1 MSTRLS
7 NKEIDIL
14 SNVKAKDTWDSLKGT
29 TLVWNIAGGIGIG
42 EDMIGNICA
51 NHLKKIAKKKYTT
64 PQEIIE
70 GCPSLKKRLSG
81 SVKEQKEREVSR
93 RKAEAKKAKEDADPT
108 QVLLKQLIAQGESQK
123 KAITEQR
130 IDKNIQNVVSTK
142 SFEEINQPVIPKSQR
157 NKDTLLRQNLSP
169 QQYQEL
175 QEDLALNSASLPLTR
190 KYGVPTRENLKR
202 FKEDQR
208 WEWENYAPPD
218 LGSFVSRNT
227 SSYASTFAPD
237 PLNMRDEALFRA
249 GFEYDKDKQ
258 SYVKAPRSEAG
269 SYYTDTSSE
278 PSILPV
284 KEESNP
290 AFTPRDPTTG
300 LFPPPDL
307 EASQEGIFGERWSR
321 SEGLQQSPV
330 PPIPPRLNLNISEPR
345 RPSAAEIQ
353 QEIERTDAMA
363 QQIHNLAGSNP
374 EAGFI

>member
-14 SNVKAKDTWDSLKGT
+14 SNVKAKDTWDSLKDT

-64 PQEIIE
+64 PQEIIQ

-123 KAITEQR
+123 KALAEQR

-142 SFEEINQPVIPKSQR
+142 SFEDLNKPVIPKSQR
-157 NKDTLLRQNLSP
+157 NDDTLLRQALSP
-169 QQYQEL
+169 SEYGDL
-175 QEDLALNSASLPLTR
+175 QTR
-190 KYGVPTRENLKR
+190 LQGFGGFGVPTRENLKKM
-202 FKEDQR
+202 KEKDRQ
-208 WEWENYAPPD
+208 EWENYAPPD

-227 SSYASTFAPD
+227 SSYASEFAPD
-237 PLNMRDEALFRA
+237 PLNIRGEALYRA
-249 GFEYDKDKQ
+249 GFVYDKDKQ
-258 SYVKAPRSEAG
+258 SFVKPPRSEAG

>member
-7 NKEIDIL
+7 NREIDIL
-14 SNVKAKDTWDSLKGT
+14 SKISPKDTWNSLKDT

-64 PQEIIE
+64 PQEIIQ

-93 RKAEAKKAKEDADPT
+93 RKAEAKKAKENADPT

-123 KAITEQR
+123 KALAERR
-130 IDKNIQNVVSTK
+130 IDKNIQNVASTK
-142 SFEEINQPVIPKSQR
+142 SFEDLNKPVIPKSQR
-157 NKDTLLRQNLSP
+157 NDDTLLRQALSP
-169 QQYQEL
+169 SEYGDL
-175 QEDLALNSASLPLTR
+175 QTR
-190 KYGVPTRENLKR
+190 LQGFGKFGVPTRANLKQM
-202 FKEDQR
+202 KEKDRQ
-208 WEWENYAPPD
+208 EFQQYAPSE

-227 SSYASTFAPD
+227 SSYASEFAPD
-237 PLNMRDEALFRA
+237 PMNLRDEALFRA
-249 GFEYDKDKQ
+249 GFKYDKDKQ
-258 SYVKAPRSEAG
+258 SYVKPPRSEAG

-290 AFTPRDPTTG
+290 AFT
-300 LFPPPDL
+300 
-307 EASQEGIFGERWSR
+307 
-321 SEGLQQSPV
+321 
-330 PPIPPRLNLNISEPR
+330 PRLNLNISEPR